1 MVKDKN
7 MNFTKSYA
15 DLQKIVEWFERD
27 DLDVEEGI
35 KKFEEGMVL
44 VKELKTYL
52 QSMEVRIVELKKT
65 NETVETL

>member
-1 MVKDKN
+1 MTKEKKV
-7 MNFTKSYA
+7 NFTQSYA

-35 KKFEEGMVL
+35 KKFEEGMGL

-52 QSMEVRIVELKKT
+52 QSMEVRITELKKT
-65 NETVETL
+65 NE